1 MNLEFLNHENHWV
14 PIEPLV
20 GIDGPAGVGKSTVAR
35 ALAATLGGECLNSGA
50 IYRGVALLVNQC
62 DPSDET
68 LVTDAIHALPLS
80 LAPSG
85 ELLLSERPIAGD
97 LFSPANTAIV
107 AKIARVPGV
116 RDTVTALVR
125 AWIAGHAT
133 RLIVLEGRDACTT
146 LLAGHRAARFYID
159 APLEVRGQ
167 RRAGD
172 HLSTP
177 ADEAKRL
184 KERDALDQGLDRTT
198 PNSPGV
204 VVIDASGDVAATLKR
219 LTDRIRV
226 GKRAEG

>member
-1 MNLEFLNHENHWV
+1 LNLEFLNRENQWA
-14 PIEPLV
+14 PIEPLI

-35 ALAATLGGECLNSGA
+35 ALAHSLGGECLNSGA

-68 LVTDAIHALPLS
+68 LVTDAIHALPLA
-80 LAPSG
+80 LAPTG
-85 ELLLSERPIAGD
+85 ELLLSERPIHGD
-97 LFSPANTAIV
+97 LFSPANTSIV
-107 AKIARVPGV
+107 AKVARVPGV

-125 AWIAGHAT
+125 AWIAGHAN

-159 APLEVRGQ
+159 APLDVRGQ

-172 HLSTP
+172 HRSTP
-177 ADEAKRL
+177 TEEATRL
-184 KERDALDQGLDRTT
+184 KERDALDQGFDRTT

-204 VVIDASGDVAATLKR
+204 VVIDASGDLESTVKR
-219 LTDRIRV
+219 LIDRIRGV
-226 GKRAEG
+226 AAG